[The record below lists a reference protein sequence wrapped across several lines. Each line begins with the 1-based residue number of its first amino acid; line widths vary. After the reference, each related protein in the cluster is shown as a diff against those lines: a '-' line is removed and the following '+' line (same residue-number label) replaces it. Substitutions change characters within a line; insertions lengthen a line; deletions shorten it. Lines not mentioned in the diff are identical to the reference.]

1 MNHVILET
9 QMAKE
14 ILSIPDVLNRQIEE
28 GLDLY
33 LETGRQ
39 AAASKPRGFITCA
52 RGTSDNAAT
61 FFKYIMETH
70 TGLPVASMGPS
81 VASVYNAHLKLNDF
95 ICLTISQ
102 SGGSTDLA
110 SLQAAAS
117 KGGARTIAILNE
129 TDSPVGRQADIVL
142 PMLAGTEKAV
152 AATKSFVSSLFAIL
166 GFVAGFTNDSEL
178 EKSLRDF
185 PRTAAKTLECDW
197 SMADLSLARASSV
210 FAIGRGPGLA
220 VSAEAALKLKETCR
234 IHAEAFSAAEVL
246 HGPVVLAEKKFA
258 VFAFQSEDASQQ
270 SVLDAAKSM
279 REKGADVFTIS
290 AQSGEGRTLITPRAE
305 NNLLTP
311 IVQIIAFYKFV
322 EALSKKLG
330 ENADAPE
337 GLNKVTVTI

>member
-1 MNHVILET
+1 M
-9 QMAKE
+9 
-14 ILSIPDVLNRQIEE
+14 D
-28 GLDLY
+28 
-33 LETGRQ
+33 
-39 AAASKPRGFITCA
+39 
-52 RGTSDNAAT
+52 
-61 FFKYIMETH
+61 
-70 TGLPVASMGPS
+70 
-81 VASVYNAHLKLNDF
+81 DF
-95 ICLTISQ
+95 ICLTISH

-142 PMLAGTEKAV
+142 PMFAGSEKAV

-185 PRTAAKTLECDW
+185 PKTAAKTLECDW

-270 SVLDAAKSM
+270 SVLNAAKSM

-337 GLNKVTVTI
+337 GLNKVTVTV

>member
-1 MNHVILET
+1 MNRAVLET

-14 ILSIPDVLNRQIEE
+14 IFSIPDVLHRQIAE

-39 AAASKPRGFITCA
+39 VAASNPRGFVTCA

-61 FFKYIMETH
+61 FFKYIIETH
-70 TGLPVASMGPS
+70 TGLPVTSMGPS
-81 VASVYNAHLKLNDF
+81 VASVYNARLKLDDF
-95 ICLTISQ
+95 VCLTISQ

-110 SLQAAAS
+110 ALQAAAS

-142 PMLAGTEKAV
+142 PMFAGAEIAV
-152 AATKSFVSSLFAIL
+152 AATKSFVSSLFTIL

-178 EKSLRDF
+178 EKALRNF
-185 PRTAAKTLECDW
+185 PGTAAKALECDW
-197 SMADLSLARASSV
+197 SMADFALARASSV

-234 IHAEAFSAAEVL
+234 IHAEVFSAAEVL
-246 HGPVVLAEKKFA
+246 HGPVVLAEKNFA
-258 VFAFQSEDASQQ
+258 AFAFQPSDSAQE
-270 SVLDAAKSM
+270 SVLTAANSM
-279 REKGADVFTIS
+279 REKGAAVFVIS
-290 AQSGEGRTLITPRAE
+290 TQANTDRTLITPTTDHS
-305 NNLLTP
+305 LLVP
-311 IVQIIAFYKFV
+311 VVQIIAFYKFV

-337 GLNKVTVTI
+337 GLNKVTVTV